1 MKVVLDDNVFSVIGS
16 DYRLEHL
23 LIYLI
28 RNADK
33 EGRFITTYKI
43 LEEETGLAK
52 STINRSLKTLSEG
65 NILALKKVSS
75 KEVGEV
81 LMERNVE
88 RNVTIITICNIRR
101 LRGLSNVNGT
111 GVGTELGEN
120 NDKLS
125 FEKLWDLYKK
135 KEGPKDR
142 LRKKWNT
149 FDEETKEKVFE
160 FVPKYVA
167 LTEYKYRKMLSTF
180 LNQRTWENETI
191 SVGYDS
197 INVNNFN
204 ASLLVDG
211 ENSLFYQFVDH
222 FNKYVAGTK
231 IPPVDM
237 RTGLTEE
244 RRVKFNIAYCL
255 KYHQIKLVME
265 KVLASP
271 SLNGEKGFVASYDF
285 IFDQRNFQKIYE
297 GVYDR

>member
-1 MKVVLDDNVFSVIGS
+1 MRKDISIPIDVLAKFDGKANYYYLFACILDNVNRKGICDLSIRSLSAVSNLSVKVV
-16 DYRLEHL
+16 
-23 LIYLI
+23 
-28 RNADK
+28 RNAIDFMVK
-33 EGRFITTYKI
+33 KKLIK
-43 LEEETGLAK
+43 LSSQETRGAQQRAQQ
-52 STINRSLKTLSEG
+52 N
-65 NILALKKVSS
+65 
-75 KEVGEV
+75 
-81 LMERNVE
+81 
-88 RNVTIITICNIRR
+88 TIISICNTSEYSITFFEK
-101 LRGLSNVNGT
+101 GT
-111 GVGTELGEN
+111 VKGTVFT
-120 NDKLS
+120 

-149 FDEETKEKVFE
+149 FDEETKEKVFK

-197 INVNNFN
+197 INVKNFN

-222 FNKYVAGTK
+222 FNKFVAGTK
-231 IPPVDM
+231 IPSVDM
-237 RTGLTEE
+237 KTGLTEE

-285 IFDQRNFQKIYE
+285 IFDQKNFQKIYE

>member
-1 MKVVLDDNVFSVIGS
+1 MRKDISIPIDILTKFDGKANYYYLFACILDNVNRKGICDLSIRSLSAVSNLSVKVV
-16 DYRLEHL
+16 
-23 LIYLI
+23 
-28 RNADK
+28 RNAID
-33 EGRFITTYKI
+33 FMV
-43 LEEETGLAK
+43 
-52 STINRSLKTLSEG
+52 
-65 NILALKKVSS
+65 KK
-75 KEVGEV
+75 K
-81 LMERNVE
+81 L
-88 RNVTIITICNIRR
+88 I
-101 LRGLSNVNGT
+101 
-111 GVGTELGEN
+111 
-120 NDKLS
+120 KLS
-125 FEKLWDLYKK
+125 SQETRRAQQRAQQNTVINVCNTGEYSITFFEKGTTKGTAFTFEKLWDLYKK

-149 FDEETKEKVFE
+149 FDEETKEKVFK

-211 ENSLFYQFVDH
+211 ENGLFYQFVNH
-222 FNKYVAGTK
+222 FNKYVAGSK

-237 RTGLTEE
+237 KTGLTEE

-255 KYHQIKLVME
+255 KYHQIKLVMD

-271 SLNGEKGFVASYDF
+271 RLNGEKGFVASYDF
-285 IFDQRNFQKIYE
+285 IFDPRNFQKIYE
-297 GVYDR
+297 GVYDK

>member
-33 EGRFITTYKI
+33 EGKFVATYRV
-43 LEEETGLAK
+43 LEKETGLAR
-52 STINRSLKTLSEG
+52 TTLSRCVKLLEERH
-65 NILALKKVSS
+65 ILETKKVQS
-75 KEVGEV
+75 KM
-81 LMERNVE
+81 LMGQRLGQHA
-88 RNVTIITICNIRR
+88 TCITICNIRR

-111 GVGTELGEN
+111 EHGTEHNEN
-120 NDKLS
+120 DDKLS

-149 FDEETKEKVFE
+149 FDEETKEKVFK

-222 FNKYVAGTK
+222 FNKFVAGTK

-271 SLNGEKGFVASYDF
+271 SLNGEKNFVASYDF